1 MSIHAKATAFRC
13 PSSFSHIF
21 FAMSRYAFRH
31 IIAILAAALL
41 FATASCSSRR
51 HTSRGQ
57 RDYSRL
63 KDSPSI
69 VFNGSDKKKSDPVT
83 DKAAAP
89 LDKKQADL
97 VIAESR
103 RWLGTPYRYG
113 QSTKQKGTD
122 CSGLVMEVYHKV
134 LDIKLPRSSREQRQ
148 FCSAVG
154 RNSLAPGDLVFFS
167 ASGPKG
173 TVNHVGIYIGS
184 NSMIHASTSRGVI
197 VSSLDERYFSSR
209 FHSAGRIP
217 GGRGS
222 AASPATHKS
231 DGKSAD
237 KKDGRTATKKEQ
249 TKKSDKS
256 VSLDH
261 LLEQAISSQVDSIF
275 SSFMD

>member
-1 MSIHAKATAFRC
+1 M
-13 PSSFSHIF
+13 P
-21 FAMSRYAFRH
+21 RYAFRH
-31 IIAILAAALL
+31 IITILAATLL
-41 FATASCSSRR
+41 VATVSCSSRR

-57 RDYSRL
+57 RAYSRL
-63 KDSPSI
+63 KDSPSV
-69 VFNGSDKKKSDPVT
+69 VFNGSGKKKSDPVT

-122 CSGLVMEVYHKV
+122 CSGLVMEVYRKV

-167 ASGPKG
+167 SSGPKG

-222 AASPATHKS
+222 AAPAATN
-231 DGKSAD
+231 KSAD
-237 KKDGRTATKKEQ
+237 KKDAKHATKKEPAKKEQ
-249 TKKSDKS
+249 TKNSDKS